1 MQGTFFQTIC
11 RVGIFMICAQA
22 VIHFR
27 PDQSYEKYLKLL
39 VSVMVL
45 VQIFQPVG
53 RFFLAGGRVEI
64 SDRIAWFQ
72 EQLDREMKQ
81 AAENSGRTGDLLEQ
95 MTLREVKERLA
106 EQAVEGQVVE
116 NADADE
122 TAGAGNMEGSI
133 PPVES
138 VEPVKIE

>member
-1 MQGTFFQTIC
+1 MRGTFFQTIC

-39 VSVMVL
+39 VSVMIL

-53 RFFLAGGRVEI
+53 RFFLTGDGQEL

-72 EQLDREMKQ
+72 EQMEQEMEQ
-81 AAENSGRTGDLLEQ
+81 AAGNSGRTGDLLEQ
-95 MTLREVKERLA
+95 MTLKEVQERLT
-106 EQAVEGQVVE
+106 EQPTEGQIGE
-116 NADADE
+116 NTERKEDTGE
-122 TAGAGNMEGSI
+122 NMEGSI
-133 PPVES
+133 PPVEK